1 MKIGTL
7 IRRTREEQ
15 SLSLD
20 VLAGKVKVS
29 ASTLSRIENHD
40 QSRVPSAE
48 LLGRLA
54 KALDL
59 SPDEVFPAAGRLPPD
74 VTAWLLTTPGALGAV
89 RQKMKRAA

>member
-1 MKIGTL
+1 
-7 IRRTREEQ
+7 
-15 SLSLD
+15 
-20 VLAGKVKVS
+20 
-29 ASTLSRIENHD
+29 
-40 QSRVPSAE
+40 VPSAE

-74 VTAWLLTTPGALGAV
+74 VTAWLLTTPGALGGV